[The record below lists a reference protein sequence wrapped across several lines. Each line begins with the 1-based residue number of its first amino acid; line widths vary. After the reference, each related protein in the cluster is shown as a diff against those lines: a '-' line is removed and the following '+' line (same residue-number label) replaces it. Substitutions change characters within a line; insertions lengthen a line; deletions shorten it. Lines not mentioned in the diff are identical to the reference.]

1 MRSRTG
7 GDPRDCAP
15 QACEFKAN
23 IGKRGTIMR
32 KMAFLLIMLT
42 ASACSQASVEQA
54 LRPTEPA
61 QSEPSAQPQKWQGL
75 VVTDNPYMLSSDRL
89 EKMNKGGFGG
99 Y

>member
-1 MRSRTG
+1 MRSHTG
-7 GDPRDCAP
+7 GNPRDCAP
-15 QACEFKAN
+15 EAYEFKAN
-23 IGKRGTIMR
+23 IGNRGTIMR

-42 ASACSQASVEQA
+42 TSACSQASVEQA
-54 LRPTEPA
+54 LRPTEA
-61 QSEPSAQPQKWQGL
+61 VQTAPSAQSQKWQGL

>member
-7 GDPRDCAP
+7 GNPRDCASE
-15 QACEFKAN
+15 AYEFKAN

-32 KMAFLLIMLT
+32 KIALLLLMLT
-42 ASACSQASVEQA
+42 ASACSQTSVEQA
-54 LRPTEPA
+54 LRPTEPPQTA
-61 QSEPSAQPQKWQGL
+61 SSAQQQKWQGL